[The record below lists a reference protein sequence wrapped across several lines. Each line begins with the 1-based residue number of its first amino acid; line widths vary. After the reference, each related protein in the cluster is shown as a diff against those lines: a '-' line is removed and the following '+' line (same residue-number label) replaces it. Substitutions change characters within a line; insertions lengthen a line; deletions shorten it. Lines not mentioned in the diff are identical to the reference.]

1 LGSGYARISRTIL
14 ELAKKTFDKG
24 GYFPIM
30 GMCLGHQY
38 LGTVVNGPTEIL
50 IPTETLNM
58 TAPLNL
64 PKSYRESELFRAIP
78 KHLVNR
84 FNNTLITAHFHN
96 FSLPFKLFLESEK
109 LKIFYK
115 IITTNVDRN
124 GVEYVSTMEP
134 KKYPFYSMQ
143 WHPENSPFEW
153 QPKKA
158 IFHIFKT
165 QLNYVN
171 TLQISLYK
179 KRDLESINLR
189 QDRN

>member
-1 LGSGYARISRTIL
+1 
-14 ELAKKTFDKG
+14 
-24 GYFPIM
+24 M

-38 LGTVVNGPTEIL
+38 LATVVNGPTEIL

-96 FSLPFKLFLESEK
+96 FSLPLKLFLESEK
-109 LKIFYK
+109 LKNFYK

-124 GVEYVSTMEP
+124 GVEFVSTMEA

-143 WHPENSPFEW
+143 WHPEKSPFEW

-158 IFHIFKT
+158 IPHFQK
-165 QLNYVN
+165 
-171 TLQISLYK
+171 
-179 KRDLESINLR
+179 SIELCQYIANFFVQEARFSNLR
-189 QDRN
+189 QDRKEKLH